1 MVPGAAPARPFMRS
15 FVCLLLSTPGARHP
29 HPPRNHASLGG
40 TRHAYL
46 AGAAALTLLPPH
58 MPQPQATALSR
69 PHPPSEN
76 AYPFLKMFAFEKLL
90 FLCLSQARLY
100 NSSRQ
105 RQVQQGLARFAG
117 TRAEERE
124 HHTCVAH
131 A

>member
-46 AGAAALTLLPPH
+46 AGAAALTPLPPH

-69 PHPPSEN
+69 PHPSEN
-76 AYPFLKMFAFEKLL
+76 AYPFLEMFAFEKLL
-90 FLCLSQARLY
+90 FLCLSQARLTIQAGRERF
-100 NSSRQ
+100 SR
-105 RQVQQGLARFAG
+105 A
-117 TRAEERE
+117 
-124 HHTCVAH
+124 
-131 A
+131 